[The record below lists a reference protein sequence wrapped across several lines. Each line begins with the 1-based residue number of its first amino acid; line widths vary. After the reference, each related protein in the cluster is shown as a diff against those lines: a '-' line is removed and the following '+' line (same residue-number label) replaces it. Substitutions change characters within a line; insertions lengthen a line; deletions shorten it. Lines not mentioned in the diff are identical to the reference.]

1 MFRLVF
7 SDKTI
12 KHKTDK
18 LFLVFQKQST
28 NISTMAN
35 GSVYLGEVGG
45 PIGVEGD

>member
-7 SDKTI
+7 SD
-12 KHKTDK
+12 KTDK
-18 LFLVFQKQST
+18 LFLVFQK
-28 NISTMAN
+28 IIYYYYTMAN